1 VLGVEIPAEH
11 WPLKK
16 SARREGKVVKIIP
29 EGAVSEVEMTHWPRS
44 IRHALRDGTLD
55 LPRCSP

>member
-1 VLGVEIPAEH
+1 VLGVEIPAEC

-16 SARREGKVVKIIP
+16 SARRDGKVVKVIP
-29 EGAVSEVEMTHWPRS
+29 EGTVSEVEMTHWPGS
-44 IRHALRDGTLD
+44 IRCALQDGTLD